1 MQQGISQYPQNI
13 GEEKYMQRTYALTVF
28 EQSGEKL
35 LDESFTAK
43 NDDEAKEIGQA
54 RLKEEGHSDRTH
66 RCVSPEAKLI
76 LFHR

>member
-1 MQQGISQYPQNI
+1 M
-13 GEEKYMQRTYALTVF
+13 ERTYALTVF
-28 EQSGEKL
+28 DQSGGKL

-43 NDDEAKEIGQA
+43 NDDEAKEIGQT
-54 RLKEEGHSDRTH
+54 RLEEEEYSERTH